1 MVERGE
7 ANSHTSSVMNQLED
21 TSREIKECYD
31 RLDFIETKLRRRHYP
46 NEEKKRLEKEVHD
59 IKTHLSR
66 HENNLRSLRGE
77 NRVAMMLSVLIL
89 ALGVMIY
96 IVYCILFTS

>member
-1 MVERGE
+1 MADTAESG
-7 ANSHTSSVMNQLED
+7 NHSSSVMNQLED
-21 TSREIKECYD
+21 TSREIKECYE

-46 NEEKKRLEKEVHD
+46 SEEKKRLEKEVQD

-77 NRVAMMLSVLIL
+77 NRIAMVLSVLIL
-89 ALGVMIY
+89 ALGIMIY